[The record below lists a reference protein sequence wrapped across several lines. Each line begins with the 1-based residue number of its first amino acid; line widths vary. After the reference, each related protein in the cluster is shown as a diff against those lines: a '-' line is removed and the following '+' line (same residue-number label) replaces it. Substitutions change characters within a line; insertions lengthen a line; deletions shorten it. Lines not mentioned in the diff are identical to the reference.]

1 MLKMTEGCTVPK
13 ADMLSEQYEILENKI
28 IANVNADKIEAVIR
42 DYILMHDKPMFFFL
56 EFPTNQRDEEKLRK
70 NDTDPRH
77 IDVYYIDGLNTEQAL
92 DIFSK
97 YRYLL
102 INDGMSRFGF
112 GVHGQATEIMRDKY
126 NMISL
131 LADNVEKYTD
141 IFNSHNI
148 PRCENLVTAWNTF
161 SYEFPG
167 ECNRM
172 TVDGKTVYDL
182 PEELKDF
189 GIYFAERREEY

>member
-1 MLKMTEGCTVPK
+1 MLKMTEGCTAPK
-13 ADMLSEQYEILENKI
+13 ADMLSEQYEMLENKI

-42 DYILMHDKPMFFFL
+42 VYISMHDKPMFFFL

-77 IDVYYIDGLNTEQAL
+77 IDVYYIDGLNAEQAL
-92 DIFSK
+92 EILSR
-97 YRYLL
+97 YGYLL
-102 INDGMSRFGF
+102 VNDGMSRFGF

-126 NMISL
+126 SVISL
-131 LADNVEKYTD
+131 LADNIENYTD

-148 PRCENLVTAWNTF
+148 PRCESLVTAWNTF
-161 SYEFPG
+161 SYELPG
-167 ECNRM
+167 ECSRI
-172 TVDGKTVYDL
+172 TVNGKTIYDL
-182 PEELKDF
+182 PEELGDM

>member
-1 MLKMTEGCTVPK
+1 MLKMTEGCTVSK

-42 DYILMHDKPMFFFL
+42 DYIFMHDKPMFFFL
-56 EFPTNQRDEEKLRK
+56 ELPTNQRDEEKLRK
-70 NDTDPRH
+70 NDTDPCH
-77 IDVYYIDGLNTEQAL
+77 IDVYYIDCLNAEQAL
-92 DIFSK
+92 EIFSK
-97 YRYLL
+97 YEHLL
-102 INDGMSRFGF
+102 VNDGMSRFGF

-131 LADNVEKYTD
+131 LADNIEKYTD

-148 PRCENLVTAWNTF
+148 PRCENLVTAWDTF

-167 ECNRM
+167 ECNKID
-172 TVDGKTVYDL
+172 VNGKTVYDL
-182 PEELKDF
+182 PKELKNS
-189 GIYFAERREEY
+189 GIYFAERREDY